1 MDKRLVACE
10 LILTAKSLL
19 ADKADYKYDPD
30 HKHKPQGGGWEK
42 TEKGGLRIRKRREI
56 EWGVQKN
63 R

>member
-30 HKHKPQGGGWEK
+30 HKHKPQGGG
-42 TEKGGLRIRKRREI
+42 
-56 EWGVQKN
+56 
-63 R
+63 